1 MRLVSARI
9 AINGTNT
16 HRNVFVAATKCP
28 ICMEALYQGPASVTI
43 LYLCRHVVHLR
54 CVSGGENVSHYQDPI
69 VSRVQGTGQDISGKI
84 AL

>member
-1 MRLVSARI
+1 
-9 AINGTNT
+9 
-16 HRNVFVAATKCP
+16 
-28 ICMEALYQGPASVTI
+28 MEALYQGPASVTI